1 MTTTTCTMQRLV
13 VLGWLLGAVVL
24 LGGCLGG
31 KTASGP
37 VDPASVYTVSAPLAN
52 LLACPSLT
60 CDVLEDLHDGDRV
73 SVVTVVP
80 GGWLEVRALASGK
93 QGFLLARLLA
103 RP

>member
-1 MTTTTCTMQRLV
+1 MTATRGKLKRAMA
-13 VLGWLLGAVVL
+13 LGCLLGAVL
-24 LGGCLGG
+24 LVGGCLGG

-37 VDPASVYTVSAPLAN
+37 VDPASVYRVAAPLAN

-73 SVVTVVP
+73 SVMTVVP

>member
-1 MTTTTCTMQRLV
+1 MRTTAFAMQRWA
-13 VLGWLLGAVVL
+13 VLGWLLGAAVM

-31 KTASGP
+31 KTAPGP
-37 VDPASVYTVSAPLAN
+37 ADPASVYKVAAPLAN
-52 LLACPSLT
+52 LLDCPSLT

-80 GGWLEVRALASGK
+80 GGWVEARALGSGK

>member
-1 MTTTTCTMQRLV
+1 MAATRSAMTRGLALGGLLLAMLV
-13 VLGWLLGAVVL
+13 

-37 VDPASVYTVSAPLAN
+37 VDPASVYRVSAPLAN

-60 CDVLEDLHDGDRV
+60 CNVLEDLHEGDRM
-73 SVVTVVP
+73 SVTSVIP
-80 GGWLEVRALASGK
+80 GGWLEVRALSSGQ

>member
-1 MTTTTCTMQRLV
+1 MTATTCMLRRWGG
-13 VLGWLLGAVVL
+13 LGMLLAAAMM

-31 KTASGP
+31 KTASGL
-37 VDPASVYTVSAPLAN
+37 VDPASVYKVAAPLAN
-52 LLACPSLT
+52 LLDCPSLT

-80 GGWLEVRALASGK
+80 GGWVEVRALGSGK

>member
-1 MTTTTCTMQRLV
+1 MPRAIRKLKRMM
-13 VLGWLLGAVVL
+13 VLGFLLGTAL
-24 LGGCLGG
+24 ALGGCLGG

-37 VDPASVYTVSAPLAN
+37 VDPASVYKVSAPLAN

-80 GGWLEVRALASGK
+80 GGWLEVRALASGNK
-93 QGFLLARLLA
+93 GFLLAQLLA

>member
-1 MTTTTCTMQRLV
+1 MAATRGNMTRGLALGGLLLA
-13 VLGWLLGAVVL
+13 VLL

-37 VDPASVYTVSAPLAN
+37 VDPASIYTVSAPLAN

-80 GGWLEVRALASGK
+80 GGWLEVRALSSGK

>member
-1 MTTTTCTMQRLV
+1 MAATRGKMTRGLA
-13 VLGWLLGAVVL
+13 LGGLLLAVAL

-31 KTASGP
+31 KAASGP
-37 VDPASVYTVSAPLAN
+37 VDPASVYKVSAPLAN

-73 SVVTVVP
+73 SVMTVVP
-80 GGWLEVRALASGK
+80 GGWLEVRALASGN

>member
-1 MTTTTCTMQRLV
+1 MPTTTCTMQRWV
-13 VLGWLLGAVVL
+13 VLGWLLGAAVM

-37 VDPASVYTVSAPLAN
+37 VDPASVYKVSAPLAN
-52 LLACPSLT
+52 LLSCPSLT
-60 CDVLEDLHDGDRV
+60 CDVFEDLHDGDRV
-73 SVVTVVP
+73 SVVTVIP
-80 GGWLEVRALASGK
+80 GGWLEVRALSSGK

>member
-1 MTTTTCTMQRLV
+1 MAATRSKMTRGLA
-13 VLGWLLGAVVL
+13 LGGLLLAMLL

-31 KTASGP
+31 KAASGP

-52 LLACPSLT
+52 LLSCPSLT
-60 CDVLEDLHDGDRV
+60 CDVLEDLHGGDRV
-73 SVVTVVP
+73 SVTTVIP
-80 GGWLEVRALASGK
+80 GGWLEVRALSSGK

>member
-1 MTTTTCTMQRLV
+1 MPRAIRKLKRMM
-13 VLGWLLGAVVL
+13 VLGFLLGTAL
-24 LGGCLGG
+24 ALGGCLGG

-52 LLACPSLT
+52 LLDCPSLT
-60 CDVLEDLHDGDRV
+60 CDVLEDLHGGDRV
-73 SVVTVVP
+73 SVMTVIP
-80 GGWLEVRALASGK
+80 GGWLEVRVLSSGK